1 MNMSTSPLVSVVM
14 SFYNGAENLP
24 ETLESIL
31 GQEGVDLEFIV
42 VNDGSTDD
50 TLQILHEY
58 AVKDKRLKV
67 LNQENQGLTRSL
79 IRGCAEASGDYIARQ
94 DAGDI
99 SLLGRLVKEAVTLEG
114 NPDVVMVSCGSR
126 FVGPMGEKLYEVV
139 QPEELASEGLHLLTI
154 ENIRG
159 PSHHGSTM
167 FRKKDYQEVGG
178 YRAQFQVAQDL
189 DLWTRLV
196 KRGRHVAIQEI
207 LYQASVV
214 RSAISFRKR
223 NQQIKTAELII
234 ECSRRRRSEQSDE
247 EILEQVLLLAPV
259 EVEGSN
265 CSWVQK
271 SGFFYYLGCCLR
283 NSDPIKAKIYFTLAV
298 KSNPLHLKALFR
310 FLTTR

>member
-1 MNMSTSPLVSVVM
+1 MTVLPLVTVVM
-14 SFYNGAENLP
+14 SVYNGAENLP

-31 GQEGVDLEFIV
+31 SQEGVNLEFIA

-50 TLQILHEY
+50 TLRILDEY
-58 AVKDKRLKV
+58 AVRDKRLKV

-79 IRGCAEASGDYIARQ
+79 IRGCADAKGEFIARQ
-94 DAGDI
+94 DAGDT
-99 SLLGRLVKEAVTLEG
+99 SLSSRLYKQQSFLIE
-114 NPDVVMVSCGSR
+114 NPDVVLVSCGTR
-126 FVGPMGEKLYEVV
+126 FIGPTGEKLYEVI
-139 QPEELASEGLHLLTI
+139 QSEESASKGLHLLTI
-154 ENIRG
+154 EDIRG

-167 FRKKDYQEVGG
+167 FRKKDYQAVGG
-178 YRAQFQVAQDL
+178 YRVQFQVAQDI

-196 KRGRHVAIQEI
+196 ERGRHFAIQKI

-214 RSAISFRKR
+214 CSAISFRKR

-247 EILEQVLLLAPV
+247 EILEQVFLLASV
-259 EVEGSN
+259 EVGGSN
-265 CSWVQK
+265 RSWVQK
-271 SGFFYYLGCCLR
+271 SGYFYYLGCCLR
-283 NSDPIKAKIYFTLAV
+283 NSDPRKAKKYFTLAV